1 MLRNKLRLVVS
12 QLDIAASK
20 LRMLSSF
27 ETLKLSTPADNVLH
41 VELNRPEK
49 RNAMNKQFFVDM
61 RNCFTEI
68 AEDPTVRAV
77 VLSGAGKHFTSGLD
91 LMDYASS
98 LMVSSDVDVGRR
110 ALQLRPMIKAM
121 QESFSVVEKCPQPV
135 IAAVHSGCIG
145 GGVDLI
151 CCCDMRVCTDDMWLE
166 IKEVDVGLA
175 ADLGTLQRLP
185 KLVGSEG
192 LVREL
197 AYTARKMHSDEAVST
212 GFFNRAYPDKEMMVC
227 RSVELAAEIASKSPV
242 VVSTIKSQ
250 LNYARDHTVEE
261 GLDYIISW
269 NMGMLQS
276 KDLVEAAMAGMQKQ
290 KPKFDDLSSKL

>member
-12 QLDIAASK
+12 QMDAVANTV
-20 LRMLSSF
+20 RMLSSF
-27 ETLKLSTPADNVLH
+27 ETLKLSTPAEHVLH
-41 VELNRPEK
+41 IELNRPDK

-121 QESFSVVEKCPQPV
+121 QESFSVIERCPQPV

-151 CCCDMRVCTDDMWLE
+151 CCADMRVCTDDMWLE

-197 AYTARKMHSDEAVST
+197 AYTARKMHSEEAVST
-212 GFFNRAYPDKEMMVC
+212 GLFNRSYQDKDTMLS
-227 RSVELAAEIASKSPV
+227 RSVEMASEIATKSPV
-242 VVSTIKSQ
+242 VISAVKSQ
-250 LNYARDHTVEE
+250 LNYARDHSVDE
-261 GLDYIISW
+261 GLDYIVSW
-269 NMGMLQS
+269 NMGLLQS
-276 KDLVEAAMAGMQKQ
+276 KDLLEAAKASIQRE
-290 KPKFDDLSSKL
+290 KPNFDNLASKL